1 MDLHQKYSKTG
12 NKMTTKTNWFAA
24 LAALILASSPI
35 GAQAQ
40 NDTNL
45 EQMSYALGVLFGN
58 NLMQQGI
65 DDVDPAELARGLSDK
80 INGTPSISPEEAN
93 ALITEVMT
101 ARSEAKNAGY
111 RDECVAFL
119 EKNKTNEGIQV
130 TASGLQYRH
139 DVEGSG
145 ASPDASATVEV
156 HYRGTLIDGT
166 EFDSSYKRGETI
178 SFPLNG
184 VIPGWTEGLQ
194 LMKEGGKTTFW
205 IPQELAYGARP
216 NPNSP
221 IPPYAALIFEVEL
234 ISIQ

>member
-1 MDLHQKYSKTG
+1 MKIK
-12 NKMTTKTNWFAA
+12 NTNWMAA
-24 LAALILASSPI
+24 LAALILLASPVVS
-35 GAQAQ
+35 QAQ
-40 NDTNL
+40 NETELKDL
-45 EQMSYALGVLFGN
+45 SYALGVLFGN
-58 NLMQQGI
+58 NLAQQGVNEI
-65 DDVDPAELARGLSDK
+65 DATSLATGLQE
-80 INGTPSISPEEAN
+80 NLAGTATLSPEEAN
-93 ALITEVMT
+93 AMVTEVMT
-101 ARSEAKNAGY
+101 AKKEAKGAAYNQ
-111 RDECVAFL
+111 ECLDYL
-119 EKNKTNEGIQV
+119 EANKKQPAIEI

-139 DVEGSG
+139 DVVGSG
-145 ASPDASATVEV
+145 ASPDASSTVEV

-194 LMKEGGKTTFW
+194 LMKVGGKTTFW

-216 NPNSP
+216 NPNGP

>member
-1 MDLHQKYSKTG
+1 M
-12 NKMTTKTNWFAA
+12 NRTTFFAA
-24 LAALILASSPI
+24 LFAAFTLAALPFSAS
-35 GAQAQ
+35 AQSQ
-40 NDTNL
+40 EELENL
-45 EQMSYALGVLFGN
+45 SYALGVLFGN

-65 DDVDPAELARGLSDK
+65 DGIDAGSLAQGLTDK
-80 INGTPSISPEEAN
+80 MNGNPSMSPEEAN
-93 ALITEVMT
+93 ALVTEIMTSKKEAADAEYRTLCESFLAENAKKSGISIT
-101 ARSEAKNAGY
+101 
-111 RDECVAFL
+111 D
-119 EKNKTNEGIQV
+119 
-130 TASGLQYRH
+130 SGLQYRH
-139 DVEGSG
+139 ETVGTGE
-145 ASPDASATVEV
+145 SPTAESTVEV

-205 IPQELAYGARP
+205 IPQALAYGARP
-216 NPNSP
+216 NPNGP

>member
-1 MDLHQKYSKTG
+1 M
-12 NKMTTKTNWFAA
+12 MTKTTTFLAA
-24 LAALILASSPI
+24 CTALILAFSPLA
-35 GAQAQ
+35 GKAQ
-40 NDTNL
+40 NDMNL

-65 DDVDPAELARGLSDK
+65 DNVDPAELARGLSDK
-80 INGTPSISPEEAN
+80 INGNPAISPEEAN

-101 ARSEAKNAGY
+101 ARSEAKNAAY
-111 RDECVAFL
+111 RDECIAFL
-119 EKNKTNEGIQV
+119 DSNKKIDGIQV

-139 DVEGSG
+139 DVVGNG

-234 ISIQ
+234 ISIK

>member
-1 MDLHQKYSKTG
+1 MDLHQKYGKTVTDMR
-12 NKMTTKTNWFAA
+12 KPFTVA
-24 LAALILASSPI
+24 LATLILAGSPLV
-35 GAQAQ
+35 GQAQ
-40 NDTNL
+40 NDMNL

-65 DDVDPAELARGLSDK
+65 DDVNATELARGLSDK
-80 INGTPSISPEEAN
+80 IKGNPSMTPEEAN
-93 ALITEVMT
+93 ALISEVMT
-101 ARSEAKNAGY
+101 ARSEAKNAAY
-111 RDECVAFL
+111 RDECIAFL
-119 EKNKTNEGIQV
+119 ERNKSQDGIQ
-130 TASGLQYRH
+130 TTDSGLQYRH
-139 DVEGSG
+139 DVVGSG
-145 ASPDASATVEV
+145 ESPDASATVEV

-221 IPPYAALIFEVEL
+221 IPPFAALIFEVEL